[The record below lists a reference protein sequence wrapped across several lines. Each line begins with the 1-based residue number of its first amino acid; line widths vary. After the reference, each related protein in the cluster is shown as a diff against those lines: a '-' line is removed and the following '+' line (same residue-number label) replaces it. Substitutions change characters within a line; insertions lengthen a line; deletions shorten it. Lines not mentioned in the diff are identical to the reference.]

1 LVIEVAAQRVDSDA
15 EVILRSLR
23 EPNAFFDLFDRH
35 YRPLYRFLVARGS
48 LDIAEDVS
56 AETFVVAFRRRA
68 DYDLRRADARS
79 WLFGIA
85 VNLARNHRRAEGR
98 RARVLRRLT
107 VRPDEPYAA
116 VLARLDAQRLPLRE
130 ALASLSPQERDLLI
144 LHACLDLT
152 YDELAETFA
161 LPLGTVR
168 SRLHRARAKVRRLLE
183 GGLDAGR

>member
-1 LVIEVAAQRVDSDA
+1 
-15 EVILRSLR
+15 
-23 EPNAFFDLFDRH
+23 
-35 YRPLYRFLVARGS
+35 
-48 LDIAEDVS
+48 
-56 AETFVVAFRRRA
+56 
-68 DYDLRRADARS
+68 
-79 WLFGIA
+79 
-85 VNLARNHRRAEGR
+85 
-98 RARVLRRLT
+98 
-107 VRPDEPYAA
+107 

-183 GGLDAGR
+183 GGLDAAR